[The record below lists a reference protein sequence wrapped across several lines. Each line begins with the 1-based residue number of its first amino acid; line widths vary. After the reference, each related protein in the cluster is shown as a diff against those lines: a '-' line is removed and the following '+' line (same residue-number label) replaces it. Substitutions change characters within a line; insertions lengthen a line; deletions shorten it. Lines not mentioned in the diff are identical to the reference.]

1 MPAVPGPADEH
12 AIPAAPGQQRGP
24 MAFEVEGALGI
35 VRVPGLA
42 LRRLRAGRRRA
53 PWRGGSR
60 AASRAAQ
67 GGGAAGQSG
76 ARCGRWG
83 RRGVGQAHLDR
94 GRAQGPQ
101 QREGGVDP
109 GEAADAAAFG
119 RQDGLRPYCT
129 DPT

>member
-1 MPAVPGPADEH
+1 M
-12 AIPAAPGQQRGP
+12 
-24 MAFEVEGALGI
+24 
-35 VRVPGLA
+35 
-42 LRRLRAGRRRA
+42 RRLRAGGYAGPGARRGRRG
-53 PWRGGSR
+53 RGGLGVQAVQR
-60 AASRAAQ
+60 DQA
-67 GGGAAGQSG
+67 GGAPAAVG
-76 ARCGRWG
+76 ARG